1 MTRRHLR
8 IALLLTALSLS
19 ACGPSAPFE
28 AAVRA
33 YPADVAYGSQTK
45 PTETPA
51 PATTPPLELPPGTP
65 PLVYGAPAPAHPPTF
80 APVATATPTPPQCP
94 QAAVDAVAELP
105 ADQAATVPPAEA
117 TYAWHQSGTSQV
129 GGGAPSQFPP
139 KLTHTV
145 GNVSPRDAGSYTF
158 DVTTTSGGLNGLQR
172 VVNSYQVVP
181 TPPTGSNLQ
190 GVSTSQAA
198 GLYLTAMVTSDPTSP
213 QSRLTRF
220 APPLLLLQFPAG
232 DLPSWTTAGTDSG
245 SGDTMTL
252 SAAVTGH
259 HQVDACGKL
268 VDAWEVHATG
278 SLSGPDQQLSLD
290 LTYDVATQY
299 GGIIIR
305 EKDSITGT
313 QLSGQSMV
321 AVASRVEATTS
332 VLAQRR
338 AR

>member
-45 PTETPA
+45 PSDSPA
-51 PATTPPLELPPGTP
+51 PPTTPLELPPGTP

-80 APVATATPTPPQCP
+80 APAATAAPTPQQCP

-105 ADQAATVPPAEA
+105 AEQAATVPPAAA
-117 TYAWHQSGTSQV
+117 TYAWHENGTSQV
-129 GGGAPSQFPP
+129 GSGAALQFPP

-145 GNVSPRDAGSYTF
+145 GNVSVPDAAGSFTF
-158 DVTTTSGGLNGLQR
+158 DVTTSSGGLNGLQR
-172 VVNSYQVVP
+172 VVTSYQVVP

-198 GLYLTAMVTSDPTSP
+198 GLYLTAMVSSDPTSP

-259 HQVDACGKL
+259 RQVDACGKL
-268 VDAWEVHATG
+268 VDTWEVHATG

-299 GGIIIR
+299 GGIIVR

-321 AVASRVEATTS
+321 PVTSRVEATTS
-332 VLAQRR
+332 VLPQRR